1 MIPAIHSL
9 IEPMDTQKS
18 VFNIS
23 QKKFN
28 MSNTSIQN
36 LDYLAAQ
43 YAQKLIGKLGKN
55 AENPVTKAL
64 GVLQENGVYA
74 CFLYLYAREKEGG
87 IIAAKMVD
95 LLNKILP
102 EGEQIRK
109 NPKEILEDV
118 ADKITGKGI
127 ERLLL
132 ARELLEQ
139 MLIYAR
145 YGAKA
150 APENKVQEDQSSKD
164 NESES

>member
-1 MIPAIHSL
+1 
-9 IEPMDTQKS
+9 
-18 VFNIS
+18 
-23 QKKFN
+23 
-28 MSNTSIQN
+28 MSNTTIQN
-36 LDYLAAQ
+36 LDYLAAKH
-43 YAQKLIGKLGKN
+43 AQKLIENLGEN
-55 AENPVTKAL
+55 AETPVTKAL

-74 CFLYLYAREKEGG
+74 CFLYLYAREKDGG
-87 IIAAKMVD
+87 KIAGKMVD

-102 EGEQIRK
+102 EGEQIRNGK
-109 NPKEILEDV
+109 SKEKKEILEDV
-118 ADKITGKGI
+118 ANNVTGKSI

-150 APENKVQEDQSSKD
+150 AAGNEQKKNQSSND